1 MSAVEASA
9 PCRVD
14 LAGGAPGVATVAVAI
29 DRRPSCRVET
39 GAALLELESKDALRK
54 ASAESLS
61 ELTPSPAHALAVHVL
76 RAFAVERG
84 VRVAT
89 HARLPEG
96 TGLADGPALAVAL
109 AGAVAAAL
117 GRRLPPGEIERL
129 AGEAALRAGVA
140 SAGTGAEATAA
151 RGRAVVF
158 EGGSAGARV
167 TPLRVDP
174 ARIEEC
180 LMLLDTRSEAATAPP
195 PGVETAPSVIA
206 ALQDGRLEALVD
218 LWAEEW
224 AARER
229 RQLGWPA
236 PEASRL
242 AGLVQA
248 AGGAVRLLGGGR
260 GRILAVW
267 APPGARGP
275 GRREAVREALRA
287 AGVATFP
294 VRVDLRG
301 LEVE

>member
-1 MSAVEASA
+1 MRAAEASA

-14 LAGGAPGVATVAVAI
+14 LAGGAPGGVTVAVAI

-39 GAALLELESKDALRK
+39 GAALVELESKDALRK
-54 ASAESLS
+54 TSAESLS

-84 VRVAT
+84 VRVTT

-109 AGAVAAAL
+109 AGALAAAL
-117 GRRLPPGEIERL
+117 DRRLPPGEIERL
-129 AGEAALRAGVA
+129 AGEAARRAGVA
-140 SAGTGAEATAA
+140 SAETGAEATAA

-158 EGGSAGARV
+158 EGGPAGPRV

-174 ARIEEC
+174 ARVEEC
-180 LMLLDTRSEAATAPP
+180 LMLLDTRAEAATAPP
-195 PGVETAPSVIA
+195 PSADTAPSVIA

-224 AARER
+224 AAGER
-229 RQLGWPA
+229 QQAGWPA

-287 AGVATFP
+287 AAVATFP